1 MADRL
6 VNVTLTANTV
16 PYVAGMNRAAAATQ
30 RAAASTA
37 TMSAGMKRTGASMAQ
52 VAGGAGLLR
61 GGFTTPL
68 IAAGAAVAG
77 VAKASIDWESAWAG
91 VTKTVDGSEAQMSA
105 LQDDLRGM
113 ARELPATHG
122 EIAKVAEAAGQLGV
136 GVEDVADFSRVMVDL
151 GETTNLSADQA
162 ATSIARLTNIMG
174 TAPDD
179 VERLGSTLVDLG
191 NNSATTEAEILVLGQ
206 RLAAAGNIAGL
217 SESDVLAFAA
227 TLTSVGVNAEA
238 GGTALSKTFT
248 TIRDAV
254 LNGGAALETFAEVA
268 GVSAQQFAD
277 AFRADPAQAIALFI
291 EGLGRMNAAGKSTT
305 GVFEE
310 LQLTDQRLM
319 RALLSTAEAGDL
331 LSDSIELASDAWDE
345 NIALT
350 EEAEKR
356 YATTA
361 SRLSTSWNKIKDTAI
376 DSGEPFADLFADLT
390 EGAADFA
397 TGLQKIDGWLEKI
410 SGTEE
415 QTSFEKVGNTLRD
428 LGVPEWLLF
437 TDFDEEKAEAAV
449 EWNARFKAE
458 IEGLANRLP
467 AANEALRDYRTIQA
481 ELADVVATGT
491 EKLAAYQ
498 EQLRRSTDPVFA
510 LHGALEDVDAAQ
522 EAYNDAV
529 EEYGKNSPEAES
541 AAFDLATAVAA
552 AETAALDGE
561 LSFDA
566 FDAKLQRWVDQGV
579 ITAKQADNIRDRV
592 KDLRGEAEDYED
604 TYTGQF
610 KTGGVSKARAETQGL
625 LNRANRWHRT
635 HTATFQTGG
644 TSKAQAEINGLLN
657 RAYAFHGRV
666 FSATV
671 NIGATGSGLG
681 VLFGSR
687 FVGHDGGRVTTSG
700 IRRFHDGSD
709 GVIRAH
715 DGVSLAGL
723 ASDEVPAVLQTGE
736 VVLSRRDVA
745 AMANVFGS
753 AASFHNGG
761 MVGGGLGAPSMELRI
776 TGSGALFEQIH
787 EGVRNG
793 QVQLVANGTRVRVG

>member
-1 MADRL
+1 MADR
-6 VNVTLTANTV
+6 TV
-16 PYVAGMNRAAAATQ
+16 AVHLLLNPGGYIAGAARVQ
-30 RAAASTA
+30 RANASMAASTTA
-37 TMSAGMKRTGASMAQ
+37 TAARSTAATTAMSAGMKRTGASMAQ

-61 GGFTTPL
+61 GGLTTPL
-68 IAAGAAVAG
+68 VAAGAAVAS
-77 VAKASIDWESAWAG
+77 VTKASIDWESAWAG

-136 GVEDVADFSRVMVDL
+136 QTDNVAAFSRVMIDL

-191 NNSATTEAEILVLGQ
+191 NNSETTEAEILVLGQ
-206 RLAAAGNIAGL
+206 RMAAAANIAGL
-217 SESDVLAFAA
+217 SEADVLAFAA

-254 LNGGAALETFAEVA
+254 LNGGRELEVFAEVA
-268 GVSAQQFAD
+268 GTTAEEFAS
-277 AFRADPAQAIALFI
+277 AFREDPARAVATFIA
-291 EGLGRMNAAGKSTT
+291 GLGEMNARGESTT
-305 GVFEE
+305 AVFEE
-310 LQLTDQRLM
+310 LSLTDQRLM

-331 LSDSIELASDAWDE
+331 LVDSIDLASDAWTE
-345 NIALT
+345 NIALA
-350 EEAEKR
+350 EEAERR
-356 YATTA
+356 YDTTA
-361 SRLSTSWNKIKDTAI
+361 ASLSTSLNRLKDQLI
-376 DSGEPFADLFADLT
+376 DVGDEITPVLEQVARGFADIVEVGSADLT
-390 EGAADFA
+390 DPS
-397 TGLQKIDGWLEKI
+397 GW
-410 SGTEE
+410 
-415 QTSFEKVGNTLRD
+415 QQVGDVMRSW
-428 LGVPEWLLF
+428 GVPEALLF
-437 TDFDEEKAEAAV
+437 TSEAADDAAGSTDKF
-449 EWNARFKAE
+449 NQE
-458 IEGLANRLP
+458 IEGLLNRVP
-467 AANEALRDYRTIQA
+467 EATEALEGHRTIVA
-481 ELADVVATGT
+481 ELADVTATGT

-498 EQLRRSTDPVFA
+498 EQLRRASDPVFDLQQKLIA
-510 LHGALEDVDAAQ
+510 VDEAQRAYDETLEDS
-522 EAYNDAV
+522 EATQKDV
-529 EEYGKNSPEAES
+529 EA
-541 AAFDLATAVAA
+541 AAFAVAEAVAA
-552 AETAALDGE
+552 AEAAALNGE
-561 LSFDA
+561 LSFEA
-566 FDAKLQRWVDQGV
+566 FDARLDRWVDQGLISADV
-579 ITAKQADNIRDRV
+579 ADDIRGRVEDLTAAS
-592 KDLRGEAEDYED
+592 EDYD
-604 TYTGQF
+604 DIYTGQF

-625 LNRANRWHRT
+625 LNRANSWHRS
-635 HTATFQTGG
+635 HTATFRTGG
-644 TSKAQAEINGLLN
+644 ASKARAEINGLLN

-723 ASDEVPAVLQTGE
+723 ASDEVPAILQTGE

-753 AASFHNGG
+753 AASFHSGG
-761 MVGGGLGAPSMELRI
+761 MVGGGSGAPSMELRI